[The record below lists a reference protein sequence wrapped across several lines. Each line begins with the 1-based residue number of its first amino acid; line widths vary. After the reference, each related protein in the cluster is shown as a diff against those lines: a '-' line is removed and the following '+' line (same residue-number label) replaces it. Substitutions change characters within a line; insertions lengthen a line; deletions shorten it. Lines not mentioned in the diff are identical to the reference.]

1 MSGRHHALRPAA
13 CTICTPSAD
22 NQLPCSMPRTD
33 ARAGQLCGLGS
44 LSALLAS
51 SRAIS
56 TLPTSALGVQ
66 QQGWLPNQAQMASSR
81 MKAVTASNK
90 HAHGSKASHAS
101 QQPRC
106 ACLVFGVQANSALL
120 LTITST
126 VFMMAR
132 MTFQWRP
139 SSTFSTPQSVW
150 VKPECAGGF
159 HPLQLASA
167 CLMLR
172 MRRFV
177 LRSRNTTCSRRQTTL
192 HLESLCSLH

>member
-1 MSGRHHALRPAA
+1 
-13 CTICTPSAD
+13 
-22 NQLPCSMPRTD
+22 MPRTS

-51 SRAIS
+51 SRATS
-56 TLPTSALGVQ
+56 TLPTSAIGVQ
-66 QQGWLPNQAQMASSR
+66 QQGWLPNQAQMASSQ
-81 MKAVTASNK
+81 MKAVTASSK
-90 HAHGSKASHAS
+90 HAHGSKASHAP

-139 SSTFSTPQSVW
+139 SSTFSTPHSVW

-192 HLESLCSLH
+192 HLESLCSLN